1 MYSTHYI
8 VDLALP
14 SNYYY
19 SNPTKLDIS
28 VLTAKPTA
36 MM

>member
-1 MYSTHYI
+1 MHYI

-14 SNYYY
+14 SDYYY
-19 SNPTKLDIS
+19 SNLAKLDIS
-28 VLTAKPTA
+28 VLTAKPTT